1 MPILRLATRKS
12 VLAVTQSTWVKDRL
26 EALNPGL
33 DVELV
38 RITTKGDRI
47 LDVPL
52 ARIGGKGLFVK
63 DIEEALLAGE
73 ADFAVH
79 SLKDVPAEVPEGLEV
94 SVFPERE
101 DARDAFISRN
111 GVALAALPSG
121 SRVGTSSLRR
131 MVQLRSRRPDLDII
145 SLRGNLDT
153 RLRKLDAGE
162 FDAIL
167 LAAAGL
173 NRLGLAGRVTEFLDP
188 EVMLPAVG
196 QGALALEFRTD
207 DTVTRRILAPL
218 HHQETAVCVTSERAF
233 LSRLEGGCQV
243 PIGAHAVI
251 DRDTLRLSGLVAN
264 EDGTRVIRR
273 EKIGPVSSPETLG
286 TALADEILAEGG
298 AEILRSLHE
307 T

>member
-12 VLAVTQSTWVKDRL
+12 ILAVTQSTWVKDRL
-26 EALNPGL
+26 EVMNQGL

-111 GVALAALPSG
+111 GAELAALPSG

-131 MVQLRSRRPDLDII
+131 MVQLRSRRPDLEII

-153 RLRKLDAGE
+153 RLRKLDTGE

-173 NRLGLAGRVTEFLDP
+173 KRLGLAGRVTEFLDP

-207 DTVTRRILAPL
+207 DPVTRGILAPL
-218 HHQETAVCVTSERAF
+218 HHQKTAVCVASERAF

-243 PIGAHAVI
+243 PIGAHAVQEG
-251 DRDTLRLSGLVAN
+251 DTLRLSGLVAN

>member
-1 MPILRLATRKS
+1 VPILRLATRKS
-12 VLAVTQSTWVKDRL
+12 ILAVTQSTWVKDRL
-26 EALNPGL
+26 EVMNQGL

-111 GVALAALPSG
+111 GAELAALPSG

-131 MVQLRSRRPDLDII
+131 MVQLRSHRPDLEII

-207 DTVTRRILAPL
+207 DPVTRRILAPL
-218 HHQETAVCVTSERAF
+218 HHQKTAVCVASERAF

-243 PIGAHAVI
+243 PIGAHAVQEG
-251 DRDTLRLSGLVAN
+251 DTLRLSGLVAN

-273 EKIGPVSSPETLG
+273 EKIGPVSRPETLG
-286 TALADEILAEGG
+286 SALADEILAEGG

>member
-12 VLAVTQSTWVKDRL
+12 ILAVTQSTWVKDRL
-26 EALNPGL
+26 EVLNQGL
-33 DVELV
+33 AVELV

-52 ARIGGKGLFVK
+52 AKIGGKGLFVK
-63 DIEEALLAGE
+63 EIEEALLAGE

-111 GVALAALPSG
+111 GSALAALPTG

-131 MVQLRSRRPDLDII
+131 MAQLRSHRPDLEII

-173 NRLGLAGRVTEFLDP
+173 KRLGLDGRVTEFLDP

-207 DTVTRRILAPL
+207 DPVTRGILLPL
-218 HHQETAVCVTSERAF
+218 HHQETAVCVASERAF

-243 PIGAHAVI
+243 PIGAHAVL
-251 DRDTLRLSGLVAN
+251 DGDSLRLSGFVAN
-264 EDGTRVIRR
+264 EDGTWVIRR
-273 EKIGPVSSPETLG
+273 EKMGPVSSPETMG

-298 AEILRSLHE
+298 AEILRSLYE